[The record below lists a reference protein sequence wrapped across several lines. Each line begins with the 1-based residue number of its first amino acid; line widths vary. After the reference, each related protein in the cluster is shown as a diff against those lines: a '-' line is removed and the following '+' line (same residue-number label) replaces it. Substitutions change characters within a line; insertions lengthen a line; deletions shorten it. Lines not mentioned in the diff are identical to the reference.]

1 MIMRYLFFILLPVLS
16 FSQKYDPQNIEHGK
30 RGNEYRVWIYFTDKD
45 GSEPVTVSQKAIERR
60 NKNDV
65 STNHLW
71 YDLQVSPVYKN
82 EIASL
87 GLTIKNESRW
97 LNAISVIC
105 SKADLNRISELPFVD
120 KIEPVLMQKKKLIQ
134 NSDIVELSRT
144 LDYGGSQVQM
154 EQINCIAAHDQGY
167 FGQGIRILYLD
178 TGFELNHE
186 VFDSLNVVAQ
196 YDFINNDENTANE
209 NDQEIEDGQDHHG
222 TLCLSVLAGY
232 EPGYLIGPAFK
243 SEYLLAKTE
252 IVADEIEQEED
263 NYVAGLE
270 WGEQNGADIA
280 CSSLGYLDWYTYENL
295 DGNTAVTTIGVDIA
309 ASLGVLTVT
318 SAGNEGN
325 DDWYYIIAPADAD
338 SVLSVGAVNSSG
350 DIAYFS
356 SHGPTYDGRIKPEVC
371 AMGLYT
377 YCISPNTTSEYS
389 SASGTSLSAPLA
401 AGAAAVVLSANLNL
415 SAMELR
421 EALMMTASMAD
432 SPNNDY
438 GWGIVNTLAAI
449 NYEFMGTE
457 KDQTEFIPIE
467 YHVLKTYPNPFN
479 PSLIIQVSAP
489 PGVVLNVDVFSYD
502 GRFIANLYS
511 GKQFATVQTLNWKPG
526 NVPSGIYFIRSSVN
540 GKEQFKK
547 VTFIK

>member
-1 MIMRYLFFILLPVLS
+1 MRYLFFILLPVLL
-16 FSQKYDPQNIEHGK
+16 FSQKYDPQKIEHGK

-45 GSEPVTVSQKAIERR
+45 GSEPVTVSPKAIERR

-71 YDLQVSPVYKN
+71 YDLQVSPIYKN

-105 SKADLNRISELPFVD
+105 SKADLDRISELPFVD
-120 KIEPVLMQKKKLIQ
+120 KIEPVLMQKKSLIQ

-154 EQINCIAAHDQGY
+154 EQINCIAAHDLGY

-280 CSSLGYLDWYTYENL
+280 CSSLGYLDWYTYEDL

-325 DDWYYIIAPADAD
+325 DDWYYIITPADAD

-479 PSLIIQVSAP
+479 PSLTIQVSAP

>member
-1 MIMRYLFFILLPVLS
+1 MIMRYLFFILLPVLL
-16 FSQKYDPQNIEHGK
+16 FSQKYDPQKIEHGK
-30 RGNEYRVWIYFTDKD
+30 RGNEYRVRIYFTDKD
-45 GSEPVTVSQKAIERR
+45 GSEPVTVSPKAIERR

-71 YDLQVSPVYKN
+71 YDLQVSPIYKN

-87 GLTIKNESRW
+87 RLTIKNESRW

-105 SKADLNRISELPFVD
+105 SKADLDKISKLPFVD
-120 KIEPVLMQKKKLIQ
+120 KIEPVLMQKKSLIQ

-154 EQINCIAAHDQGY
+154 EQINCIAAHDLGY

-280 CSSLGYLDWYTYENL
+280 CSSLGYLDWYTYEDL

-479 PSLIIQVSAP
+479 PSLTIQVSMP

-511 GKQFATVQTLNWKPG
+511 GKQFTTVQTLNWKPG
-526 NVPSGIYFIRSSVN
+526 NIPSGIYFIRSSVN

-547 VTFIK
+547 VTFIQ

>member
-1 MIMRYLFFILLPVLS
+1 MRYLFFILLPVLL
-16 FSQKYDPQNIEHGK
+16 FSQKYDPQKIEHGK
-30 RGNEYRVWIYFTDKD
+30 RGNEYRIWIYFTDKD
-45 GSEPVTVSQKAIERR
+45 GSEPVTVSTKTIERR
-60 NKNDV
+60 NKNHI
-65 STNHLW
+65 SSNHLW
-71 YDLQVSPVYKN
+71 YDLQVSQVYKN
-82 EIASL
+82 EITSL

-105 SKADLNRISELPFVD
+105 SKADLDRISELPFVD
-120 KIEPVLMQKKKLIQ
+120 KIEPVLMQKKSLIQ

-154 EQINCIAAHDQGY
+154 EQINCIAAHDLGY

-280 CSSLGYLDWYTYENL
+280 CSSLGYLDWYTYEDL

-318 SAGNEGN
+318 SAGNEGD
-325 DDWYYIIAPADAD
+325 DDWYYIITPADAD
-338 SVLSVGAVNSSG
+338 SVLSIGAVNSSG

-479 PSLIIQVSAP
+479 PSLTIQVSTP

-526 NVPSGIYFIRSSVN
+526 NVPSGIYFIRSSIN

>member
-1 MIMRYLFFILLPVLS
+1 MIMRYLFFILLPVLL
-16 FSQKYDPQNIEHGK
+16 FSQKYDPQKIEHGK

-45 GSEPVTVSQKAIERR
+45 GSEPVTVSPKAIERR
-60 NKNDV
+60 NKNDI

-71 YDLQVSPVYKN
+71 YDLQVSPIYKN

-105 SKADLNRISELPFVD
+105 SKADLDRISELPFVD
-120 KIEPVLMQKKKLIQ
+120 KIEPVLMQKKSLIQ

-154 EQINCIAAHDQGY
+154 EQINCIAAHDLGY

-325 DDWYYIIAPADAD
+325 DDWYYIITPADAD

>member
-1 MIMRYLFFILLPVLS
+1 MIMRYLFFILLPVLL
-16 FSQKYDPQNIEHGK
+16 FSQKYDPQKIEHGK

-45 GSEPVTVSQKAIERR
+45 GSEPVTVSPKAIERR
-60 NKNDV
+60 NKNDI

-71 YDLQVSPVYKN
+71 YDLQVSPIYKN
-82 EIASL
+82 VIASL

-105 SKADLNRISELPFVD
+105 SKADLDRISELPFVD
-120 KIEPVLMQKKKLIQ
+120 KIEPVLMQKKSLIQ

-154 EQINCIAAHDQGY
+154 EQINCIAAHDLGY

-325 DDWYYIIAPADAD
+325 DDWYYIITPADAD

-511 GKQFATVQTLNWKPG
+511 GKQFTTVQTLNWKPG
-526 NVPSGIYFIRSSVN
+526 NIPSGIYFIRSSVN

>member
-1 MIMRYLFFILLPVLS
+1 MIMRYLFFILLPVLL
-16 FSQKYDPQNIEHGK
+16 FSQKYDPQKIEHGK

-45 GSEPVTVSQKAIERR
+45 GSEPVTVSPKAIERR

-71 YDLQVSPVYKN
+71 YDLQVSPIYKN
-82 EIASL
+82 VIASL

-105 SKADLNRISELPFVD
+105 SKADLDRISELPFVD
-120 KIEPVLMQKKKLIQ
+120 KIEPVLMQKKSLIQ

-325 DDWYYIIAPADAD
+325 DDWYYIITPADAD

-540 GKEQFKK
+540 GKKQFKK

>member
-1 MIMRYLFFILLPVLS
+1 MIMRYLFFILLPVLL
-16 FSQKYDPQNIEHGK
+16 FSQKYDPQKIEHGK

-45 GSEPVTVSQKAIERR
+45 GSEPVTVSPKAIERR
-60 NKNDV
+60 NKNDI

-71 YDLQVSPVYKN
+71 YDLQVSPIYKN
-82 EIASL
+82 VIASL

-105 SKADLNRISELPFVD
+105 SKADLDRISELPFVD
-120 KIEPVLMQKKKLIQ
+120 KIEPVLMQKKSLIQ

-154 EQINCIAAHDQGY
+154 EQINCIAAHDLGY

-318 SAGNEGN
+318 SAGNEGD
-325 DDWYYIIAPADAD
+325 DDWYYIITPADAD
-338 SVLSVGAVNSSG
+338 SVLSIGAVNSSG

>member
-1 MIMRYLFFILLPVLS
+1 MRYLFFILLPVLL
-16 FSQKYDPQNIEHGK
+16 FSQKYDPQKIEHGK

-45 GSEPVTVSQKAIERR
+45 GSEPVTVSPKAIERR

-71 YDLQVSPVYKN
+71 YDLQVSPIYKN
-82 EIASL
+82 VIASL

-105 SKADLNRISELPFVD
+105 SKADLDRISELPFVD
-120 KIEPVLMQKKKLIQ
+120 KIEPVLMQKKSLIQ

-154 EQINCIAAHDQGY
+154 EQINCIAAHDLGY

-325 DDWYYIIAPADAD
+325 DDWYYIITPADAD

-401 AGAAAVVLSANLNL
+401 AGAAAVVLSANLSF

-479 PSLIIQVSAP
+479 PSLTIQVSMP

-502 GRFIANLYS
+502 GRFIATLYS

>member
-1 MIMRYLFFILLPVLS
+1 MRYLFFILLPVLL
-16 FSQKYDPQNIEHGK
+16 FSQKYDPQKIEHGK

-45 GSEPVTVSQKAIERR
+45 GSEPVTVNQKAIERR
-60 NKNDV
+60 SKNDI
-65 STNHLW
+65 SSNHLW
-71 YDLQVSPVYKN
+71 YDLQVSPIYKN
-82 EIASL
+82 EITSL

-105 SKADLNRISELPFVD
+105 SKADLDKISKLPFVD
-120 KIEPVLMQKKKLIQ
+120 KIEPVLMQKKSLIQ

-325 DDWYYIIAPADAD
+325 DDWYYIITPADAD

-467 YHVLKTYPNPFN
+467 YHVLITYPNPFN

-511 GKQFATVQTLNWKPG
+511 GKQFVTVQTLNWKPG

>member
-1 MIMRYLFFILLPVLS
+1 MIMRYLFFILLPVLL
-16 FSQKYDPQNIEHGK
+16 FSQKYDPQKIEHGK

-45 GSEPVTVSQKAIERR
+45 GSEPVTVSPKAIERR
-60 NKNDV
+60 NKNDI

-71 YDLQVSPVYKN
+71 YDLQVSPIYKN
-82 EIASL
+82 VIASL

-105 SKADLNRISELPFVD
+105 SKADLDRISELPFVD
-120 KIEPVLMQKKKLIQ
+120 KIEPVLMQKKSLIQ

-154 EQINCIAAHDQGY
+154 EQINCIAAHDLGY

-222 TLCLSVLAGY
+222 TLCLSVVAGY

-325 DDWYYIIAPADAD
+325 DDWYYIITPADAD

-467 YHVLKTYPNPFN
+467 YHVLITYPNPFN
-479 PSLIIQVSAP
+479 PSLTIQVSAP

>member
-1 MIMRYLFFILLPVLS
+1 MRYLFFILLPVLL
-16 FSQKYDPQNIEHGK
+16 FSQKYDPQKIEHGK

-45 GSEPVTVSQKAIERR
+45 GSEPVTVSPKAIERR
-60 NKNDV
+60 NKNDI

-71 YDLQVSPVYKN
+71 YDLQVSPIYKN
-82 EIASL
+82 VIASL

-105 SKADLNRISELPFVD
+105 SKADLDRISELPFVD
-120 KIEPVLMQKKKLIQ
+120 KIEPVLMQKKSLIQ

-325 DDWYYIIAPADAD
+325 DDWYYIITPADAD

>member
-1 MIMRYLFFILLPVLS
+1 MRYLFFILLPVLL
-16 FSQKYDPQNIEHGK
+16 FSQKYDPQKIEHGK

-45 GSEPVTVSQKAIERR
+45 GSEPVTVSPKAIERR
-60 NKNDV
+60 NKNDI

-71 YDLQVSPVYKN
+71 YDLQVSPIYKN

-105 SKADLNRISELPFVD
+105 SKADLDRISELPFVD
-120 KIEPVLMQKKKLIQ
+120 KIEPVLMQKKSLIQ

-154 EQINCIAAHDQGY
+154 EQINCIAAHDLGY

-325 DDWYYIIAPADAD
+325 DDWYYIITPADAD

-489 PGVVLNVDVFSYD
+489 PGVVLNVDVFS
-502 GRFIANLYS
+502 
-511 GKQFATVQTLNWKPG
+511 
-526 NVPSGIYFIRSSVN
+526 
-540 GKEQFKK
+540 
-547 VTFIK
+547 

>member
-1 MIMRYLFFILLPVLS
+1 M
-16 FSQKYDPQNIEHGK
+16 
-30 RGNEYRVWIYFTDKD
+30 
-45 GSEPVTVSQKAIERR
+45 
-60 NKNDV
+60 
-65 STNHLW
+65 
-71 YDLQVSPVYKN
+71 
-82 EIASL
+82 
-87 GLTIKNESRW
+87 
-97 LNAISVIC
+97 
-105 SKADLNRISELPFVD
+105 
-120 KIEPVLMQKKKLIQ
+120 
-134 NSDIVELSRT
+134 
-144 LDYGGSQVQM
+144 
-154 EQINCIAAHDQGY
+154 
-167 FGQGIRILYLD
+167 
-178 TGFELNHE
+178 
-186 VFDSLNVVAQ
+186 
-196 YDFINNDENTANE
+196 
-209 NDQEIEDGQDHHG
+209 
-222 TLCLSVLAGY
+222 
-232 EPGYLIGPAFK
+232 
-243 SEYLLAKTE
+243 
-252 IVADEIEQEED
+252 ADEIEQEED

-280 CSSLGYLDWYTYENL
+280 CSSLGYLDWYTYEHL

-325 DDWYYIIAPADAD
+325 DDWYYIITPADAD

-432 SPNNDY
+432 SANNDY

-479 PSLIIQVSAP
+479 PSLTIQVSAP

-511 GKQFATVQTLNWKPG
+511 GKQFTTVQTLNWKPG
-526 NVPSGIYFIRSSVN
+526 NIPSGIYFIRSSVN
-540 GKEQFKK
+540 GKDQFRK

>member
-1 MIMRYLFFILLPVLS
+1 MRYLFFILLPVLS

-45 GSEPVTVSQKAIERR
+45 GSEPVTVSPKAIERR

-71 YDLQVSPVYKN
+71 YDLQVSPIYKN

-105 SKADLNRISELPFVD
+105 SKADLDRLSALPFVD
-120 KIEPVLMQKKKLIQ
+120 KIEPVLMQKKSLIQ

-154 EQINCIAAHDQGY
+154 EQINCIAAHDLGY

-222 TLCLSVLAGY
+222 TLCLSVVAGY
-232 EPGYLIGPAFK
+232 EPGYLVGPAFK

-280 CSSLGYLDWYTYENL
+280 CSSLGYLDWYTYEDL

>member
-1 MIMRYLFFILLPVLS
+1 MRYLFFILLPVLL
-16 FSQKYDPQNIEHGK
+16 FSQKYDPQKIEHGK

-45 GSEPVTVSQKAIERR
+45 GSEPVTVSPKAIERR

-71 YDLQVSPVYKN
+71 YDLQVSPIYKN
-82 EIASL
+82 EITSL

-105 SKADLNRISELPFVD
+105 SKADLDRISELPFVD
-120 KIEPVLMQKKKLIQ
+120 KIEPVLMQKKSLIQ

-154 EQINCIAAHDQGY
+154 EQINCIAAHDLGY

-280 CSSLGYLDWYTYENL
+280 CSSLGYLDWYTYEDL

-325 DDWYYIIAPADAD
+325 DDWYYIITPADAD

-511 GKQFATVQTLNWKPG
+511 EKQFATVQTLNWKPG